1 MSGSGPGDTGTTSA
15 DDWREQRRVASAAL
29 AERLEQRR
37 RAESARAREL
47 IAEFVRAA
55 QARGV
60 APVPL
65 RARGYSGTHRY
76 RTDLEGWYLRRDETI
91 AVGTD
96 GEYYVLT
103 VAGGLTARMR
113 GTHVEP
119 QDPPLVVGAGGK
131 DGESV
136 DLPVALARA
145 LGDADGPG
153 VGASHQA

>member
-1 MSGSGPGDTGTTSA
+1 MSGSGPGDPGTTTA

-37 RAESARAREL
+37 QAESARARVL
-47 IAEFVRAA
+47 IAEFVQAA
-55 QARGV
+55 HARGV

-65 RARGYSGTHRY
+65 RARGYSGSHRY
-76 RTDLEGWYLRRDETI
+76 RTDVEGWYLRRDETI

-103 VAGGLTARMR
+103 VPGGLAARLR
-113 GTHVEP
+113 VARLES

-136 DLPVALARA
+136 DLPVALSRA

-153 VGASHQA
+153 VGTSHAG